1 MNAQDIKYTD
11 MEWIEGNVN
20 LPGIKRNVY
29 YIPKREIV
37 GWPTRKG
44 SFTSKMGELAT
55 LQGSFVL
62 AAGCFWRLITC
73 IVEKSP
79 LDGKSQGTKPS
90 KTFINSLT
98 VQHEG
103 VEEDATAFAMMANN
117 DDFVYLVETKP
128 GKWRVIG
135 NDMYATETSPEQNLG
150 GAATDEMYT
159 KLAITV
165 TDLAP
170 ALFYVGQIV
179 TESGIINEDAE
190 KVESVTIAP
199 NGGNIDAG
207 TDTVALTTPT
217 LGATIEYKI
226 GTGNWQKYQAPIV
239 TTNWAGEV
247 VLTARARLLDYTDSD
262 QTTATFTA
270 Q

>member
-1 MNAQDIKYTD
+1 MQAEDIRYTD
-11 MEWIEGNVN
+11 MDWTQGNVN
-20 LPGIKRNVY
+20 LPGIRRVVY

-37 GWPTRKG
+37 GFPTRKA
-44 SFTSKMGELAT
+44 SYTEKMGELAI
-55 LQGSFVL
+55 LVGSFIL
-62 AAGCFWRLITC
+62 AANCYWRKITC

-98 VQHEG
+98 IQHEG
-103 VEEDATAFAMMANN
+103 VDEDPTAFAMMANN

-135 NDMYATETSPEQNLG
+135 NDMYETETSPEQNLG

-165 TDLAP
+165 TDIAP
-170 ALFYVGQIV
+170 AMFYEGQIV
-179 TESGIINEDAE
+179 TETGIINEDAD
-190 KVESVTIAP
+190 KVEAVTITP
-199 NGGNIDAG
+199 NGGNITAG
-207 TDTVALTTPT
+207 TDTVTLATTTP
-217 LGATIEYKI
+217 GATVEYKI
-226 GTGNWQKYQAPIV
+226 GTGGWQKYQVPIV
-239 TTNWAGEV
+239 TTNWTGEV
-247 VLTARARLLDYTDSD
+247 VITARARMLDFTDSD
-262 QTTATFTA
+262 QTAATFTV